1 MCEFEQNLTHRT
13 NLTMRPVVARC
24 GTTSSSTSRRPCPSS
39 RRASQARARA
49 WIPRCCACCNT
60 RFPKKFGAF
69 CGLSFWVCETATWS
83 GITRSFATNNMES
96 QRIRC
101 RWSRRIC
108 AAWRSPV
115 RNIDRCCDSSS
126 ILDVIWWPIDFDLSP
141 RFPDG
146 ICAGHAF
153 LRVHSSQD
161 FLGGRSVLRFYPRST
176 LRDRLRRRSSSF
188 YHPNTMTFF
197 SKASTQISF
206 LSQLF

>member
-1 MCEFEQNLTHRT
+1 
-13 NLTMRPVVARC
+13 MRPVVAPC
-24 GTTSSSTSRRPCPSS
+24 GTTCSSTSPRTFPSS
-39 RRASQARARA
+39 RRASLARARA
-49 WIPRCCACCNT
+49 WIRRFCACCST

-69 CGLSFWVCETATWS
+69 CGLSFWVYETATWS
-83 GITRSFATNNMES
+83 GITRSFGTNNMEFL
-96 QRIRC
+96 RIRC

-115 RNIDRCCDSSS
+115 RNIGRCCDSSS
-126 ILDVIWWPIDFDLSP
+126 ILDGTRSPIDFDLSP
-141 RFPDG
+141 RFTAG

-176 LRDRLRRRSSSF
+176 LRNRLRRRSSSF

-197 SKASTQISF
+197 SKASIQTSF
-206 LSQLF
+206 PSQLF